1 MRRSHGLPV
10 ARRSGPGYAQVEQRL
25 LVDDPDALQALEKDL
40 VLVEERLVLVEPRR
54 QQRAELTR
62 LLLPARRDVLDH
74 AADLEVAR
82 VEALAGGVL
91 EQVEHVV
98 ALAAAPPEH
107 RHGAEVERRG
117 GEPEQVARDPVQL
130 EVDDA
135 QVLRAR
141 RHLEVEQALHR
152 HAERHRVE
160 VVREVVHPL
169 DERDDLPV
177 GLVLARLLD
186 AGVDVADDRL
196 HRDDGL
202 ALERQEQPQ
211 HAVRR
216 RVVRPHVDR
225 EELVLRFVDRAALE
239 RDRLLALAVR
249 DVQWARRVTH
259 TSAASRARCR

>member
-1 MRRSHGLPV
+1 
-10 ARRSGPGYAQVEQRL
+10 
-25 LVDDPDALQALEKDL
+25 
-40 VLVEERLVLVEPRR
+40 LVEPSR
-54 QQRAELTR
+54 QKRTELAR
-62 LLLPARRDVLDH
+62 LLLPTRRDVLDH

-82 VEALAGGVL
+82 VETLAGRVL

-98 ALAAAPPEH
+98 TLAASPPQERH
-107 RHGAEVERRG
+107 RAQVQRRR
-117 GEPEQVARDPVQL
+117 GEPEKVARDPVQL
-130 EVDDA
+130 EMDHP

-141 RHLEVEQALHR
+141 RHVYVEQALDR

-186 AGVDVADDRL
+186 PGVDVADDRL

-225 EELVLRFVDRAALE
+225 EELVTRLQLRSGYGLVHRAALE
-239 RDRLLALAVR
+239 RDRLLALAIGDAQAGV
-249 DVQWARRVTH
+249 ALTH
-259 TSAASRARCR
+259 TSAGTRPRCR